1 MDKVIVIETYDAD
14 GKEWGISLD
23 GPNPHPDKYFTMSS
37 QGAAI
42 ELARLLN
49 QPAASPASPV
59 REALEKINE
68 IFEAPDYSD
77 SVIKRYNDIKKIV
90 LAARTE
96 GDGWIEL
103 KEGCVM
109 PDYDTPMLWLFEDGL
124 MQVHDLD
131 KDGNPWLYGGE
142 AEGFKFAPA
151 THYRPLPSPPKT
163 T

>member
-1 MDKVIVIETYDAD
+1 
-14 GKEWGISLD
+14 
-23 GPNPHPDKYFTMSS
+23 
-37 QGAAI
+37 
-42 ELARLLN
+42 
-49 QPAASPASPV
+49 
-59 REALEKINE
+59 
-68 IFEAPDYSD
+68 
-77 SVIKRYNDIKKIV
+77 
-90 LAARTE
+90 
-96 GDGWIEL
+96 
-103 KEGCVM
+103 M